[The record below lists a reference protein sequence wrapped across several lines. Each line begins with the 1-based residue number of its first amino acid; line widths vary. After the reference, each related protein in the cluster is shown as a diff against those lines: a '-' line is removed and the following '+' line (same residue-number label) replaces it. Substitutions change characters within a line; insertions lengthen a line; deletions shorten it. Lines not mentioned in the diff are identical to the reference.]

1 MHIITHTHIYIF
13 INMYTYTHTYIYICT
28 SILQCLFICWWYSS
42 IHVFHP
48 RHRQASVQQLR
59 GDEVRLNEKW
69 GSVSCG
75 YDKMLLWH
83 FFLCV
88 FWGCSVICWLVC
100 WVLTEFVGRFI
111 QTHCFTQ
118 SSSVW
123 PTWRQRNLVRLTEED
138 KAEKHMEMIS
148 ISWSRSPTI
157 HQWFLQRLF
166 GYLDA

>member
-1 MHIITHTHIYIF
+1 
-13 INMYTYTHTYIYICT
+13 MYTYTHTYIYICT

-111 QTHCFTQ
+111 QTHT
-118 SSSVW
+118 VL
-123 PTWRQRNLVRLTEED
+123 P
-138 KAEKHMEMIS
+138 
-148 ISWSRSPTI
+148 SRVVCDPPDDRET
-157 HQWFLQRLF
+157 
-166 GYLDA
+166 